1 MQKVTDKFRLR
12 AANRSTHEAV
22 MLQKQI
28 DTTTPGD
35 QGRQYVDGAK
45 EYRLADGRHLNCI
58 DDYTFE
64 VATTGELLTRVALR
78 DVLRVAAVAST
89 ADDVPHDANAVR
101 VLPLDRNEVE

>member
-1 MQKVTDKFRLR
+1 MQKITEKFRLR

-28 DTTTPGD
+28 DTTTAGD

-64 VATTGELLTRVALR
+64 VATTGERLTRVAARDGSGVAGVVVTPR
-78 DVLRVAAVAST
+78 DVP
-89 ADDVPHDANAVR
+89 DDPSVSGVSP
-101 VLPLDRNEVE
+101 PDRGVE

>member
-1 MQKVTDKFRLR
+1 MQKVTEKFRLR
-12 AANRSTHEAV
+12 AANRSTHDAV

-28 DTTTPGD
+28 DTTPRGN
-35 QGRQYVDGAK
+35 QSRQYVDGAK

-64 VATTGELLTRVALR
+64 IATTGEVLTRVALR

-89 ADDVPHDANAVR
+89 SDDVPHDANAVGA
-101 VLPLDRNEVE
+101 LPLDRDEIE

>member
-1 MQKVTDKFRLR
+1 MQKVTEKFRLR

-28 DTTTPGD
+28 DAAPRGD
-35 QGRQYVDGAK
+35 QSRQYVDGAK

-64 VATTGELLTRVALR
+64 IATTGELLTRVASR
-78 DVLRVAAVAST
+78 DVRVASVIST
-89 ADDVPHDANAVR
+89 SDDVPHDANAVGVIPHNR
-101 VLPLDRNEVE
+101 DKIA

>member
-1 MQKVTDKFRLR
+1 
-12 AANRSTHEAV
+12 

-28 DTTTPGD
+28 DTTTAGD

-64 VATTGELLTRVALR
+64 IATTGERLTRVVAR
-78 DVLRVAAVAST
+78 DRSAGAGVVVNPLDVADAPNVLG
-89 ADDVPHDANAVR
+89 
-101 VLPLDRNEVE
+101 VLPRDRKVE

>member
-1 MQKVTDKFRLR
+1 MQKVTEKFRLR

-22 MLQKQI
+22 MLRQQI

-64 VATTGELLTRVALR
+64 VATTGELLTRMALR
-78 DVLRVAAVAST
+78 EGLGVAAVVST
-89 ADDVPHDANAVR
+89 CDDAPHDPNAVGIR
-101 VLPLDRNEVE
+101 PLDRD

>member
-1 MQKVTDKFRLR
+1 MQKVTEKFRLR

-28 DTTTPGD
+28 ETTTFD
-35 QGRQYVDGAK
+35 DERRQYVDGAK

-64 VATTGELLTRVALR
+64 IATTGERLTR
-78 DVLRVAAVAST
+78 S
-89 ADDVPHDANAVR
+89 
-101 VLPLDRNEVE
+101 